1 MRLKSHTKSSL
12 RTFDVWS
19 VATSCSSLQFEIPTT
34 FFGILQDKRLA
45 RYNYILGQRDT
56 LVKETFLNQDLSI
69 FKTWIWE
76 AFRMLWDDLWAHHA
90 NMINIK
96 ASDLKSEPE
105 LEIIIAPFQTSRNG
119 IFTKATKLRYQ
130 TANQLMR
137 PNEMLPLCQTEIIQ
151 LLLNSFQL
159 AATFIIII

>member
-1 MRLKSHTKSSL
+1 
-12 RTFDVWS
+12 
-19 VATSCSSLQFEIPTT
+19 
-34 FFGILQDKRLA
+34 
-45 RYNYILGQRDT
+45 
-56 LVKETFLNQDLSI
+56 
-69 FKTWIWE
+69 
-76 AFRMLWDDLWAHHA
+76 
-90 NMINIK
+90 MINIK